1 MLLLTITW
9 LIMLHESSIICLVPA
24 VPSDFTARKLL
35 SEGLV
40 LSWLMKSKER
50 IQNQCFDTAQPRLC
64 QLQLKNA
71 QSVFQGLLG

>member
-1 MLLLTITW
+1 
-9 LIMLHESSIICLVPA
+9 MLHESSIIGLVPA
-24 VPSDFTARKLL
+24 VPPSDFTARKLL

-50 IQNQCFDTAQPRLC
+50 IQNQCFDTAQPKLC

-71 QSVFQGLLG
+71 KSVFQGLLG

>member
-1 MLLLTITW
+1 MDYYL
-9 LIMLHESSIICLVPA
+9 LHESSIISLVTA

-40 LSWLMKSKER
+40 LSSWLKKSKER
-50 IQNQCFDTAQPRLC
+50 IQNKCFDTALPRLC

-71 QSVFQGLLG
+71 QNVFQGLLG

>member
-9 LIMLHESSIICLVPA
+9 LIMLYESSIICLVPA

-50 IQNQCFDTAQPRLC
+50 IQNKCFDTALRRLF

-71 QSVFQGLLG
+71 